1 MTEATE
7 ASKGVSNLEALST
20 TKENETDPSRT
31 DRPSSK
37 LKRIL
42 RVLLYLP
49 YFLGITWTCIH
60 PVVSVL
66 TGEMKCRGWYIDEHS
81 IEVKFVS
88 SAWQTPTHLK
98 VPLPVAPQRQSS
110 LCKGT
115 LKEIRNLQCH
125 EHGNYFSMVTV
136 TPLPGALDPVE
147 EAVVF
152 IVPAPPSGDW
162 TTSTFHHTMLVS
174 LKHLA
179 NPVKTPWLAKTLIL
193 VAPSGDFGLE
203 ETTSA
208 FLTAYMGDSDIGRQ
222 QQGSIPLLPPGL
234 SGAVLR
240 TLVVLQ
246 VDDRSTKGVIA
257 NKRGKV
263 NEVTNFAILPHGR
276 RGVLPNMDLVF
287 LVGKMF
293 VGSVFL
299 SNINKVPQSTF
310 LVHDYVNSTRAVAK
324 FLREHDKE
332 LTSVGPKT
340 KIWIQQLAD
349 MLLFAYSMAQ
359 GPYPPHA
366 QALDRG
372 IDSITIKATFEG
384 TYSRDPAVE
393 LVQYFEYMVRSLAN
407 LNERLHHSFTL
418 YLLPSPSTFVSH
430 MEYFLPNILILL
442 PLAIRGF
449 GLVLADMKH
458 HLDLSLI
465 GANLLLTLSSVVF
478 SSPALEF
485 VGRDDPFMSN
495 AWFVCLYVAVLVI
508 SKGYITSRCA
518 KSPETRQRSID
529 TLQFVACVLAAYILV
544 PITFAH
550 TSLSYVPSLLFT
562 PLLSFMR
569 YSQLPT
575 WAGVVGLM
583 MMMVVTV
590 TVPPILLVPRVF
602 AFYTPFVKYAYLPI
616 HLQLLLLACSLL
628 V

>member
-1 MTEATE
+1 MIEATE
-7 ASKGVSNLEALST
+7 ASKGIISTLEAVST
-20 TKENETDPSRT
+20 ANENEDPSRT
-31 DRPSSK
+31 GGPSRK

-42 RVLLYLP
+42 RILLYFP

-88 SAWQTPTHLK
+88 SAWQTPLHLK
-98 VPLPVAPQRQSS
+98 VPLPVAPPRQSS
-110 LCKGT
+110 MCQGT
-115 LKEIRNLQCH
+115 WNDISNLQCH
-125 EHGNYFSMVTV
+125 EHGNYFSMVTL

-152 IVPAPPSGDW
+152 VVPAPPSGDW
-162 TTSTFHHTMLVS
+162 ATSTFHHTMLVS

-179 NPVKTPWLAKTLIL
+179 DPVKTPWLAKTLIL
-193 VAPSGDFGLE
+193 VAPNADFSLE
-203 ETTSA
+203 ETTTS
-208 FLTAYMGDSDIGRQ
+208 FLAAYMGDSDIGKQ
-222 QQGSIPLLPPGL
+222 QQQRSVPLLPPGL

-240 TLVVLQ
+240 SLVVLQ
-246 VDDRSTKGVIA
+246 VDDRSTKGVVA
-257 NKRGKV
+257 NRRGV
-263 NEVTNFAILPHGR
+263 ENSVTNFAVLPHGR

-293 VGSVFL
+293 TGSVFL
-299 SNINKVPQSTF
+299 NNINKVPQSTF
-310 LVHDYVNSTRAVAK
+310 LAHDYVNATLAVSK
-324 FLREHDKE
+324 FLTEHEKE
-332 LTSVGPKT
+332 LASFGPKT

-372 IDSITIKATFEG
+372 IDAITIKARFEG

-449 GLVLADMKH
+449 GLVLADMDQ
-458 HLDLSLI
+458 HLDLSLM
-465 GANLLLTLSSVVF
+465 GANILLTLTSVACSSVAF
-478 SSPALEF
+478 EF
-485 VGRDDPFMSN
+485 IDRDDPSMTN
-495 AWFVCLYVAVLVI
+495 TWFVGLYVVVLAI
-508 SKGYITSRCA
+508 WKGYIASRSTQ
-518 KSPETRQRSID
+518 SPDKKERSID

-544 PITFAH
+544 PIAFAH

-562 PLLSFMR
+562 PLLAFGR
-569 YSQLPT
+569 YSQGPT
-575 WAGVVGLM
+575 WAGVMGLM
-583 MMMVVTV
+583 MMMMVLMA
-590 TVPPILLVPRVF
+590 PPILLVPRVI
-602 AFYTPFVKYAYLPI
+602 ASYTPFVQYAYLPI
-616 HLQLLLLACSLL
+616 HLQLMLL
-628 V
+628 VSSLVF

>member
-7 ASKGVSNLEALST
+7 ASKGVSNLEAHST

-98 VPLPVAPQRQSS
+98 VHLPVAPQRQSS

-115 LKEIRNLQCH
+115 LKEISNLQCH
-125 EHGNYFSMVTV
+125 EHGSYFSMVTI

-152 IVPAPPSGDW
+152 IVPAPPNGDW

-193 VAPSGDFGLE
+193 VAPNGDFGLE

-208 FLTAYMGDSDIGRQ
+208 FLTAYMGDSYIGKQ

-246 VDDRSTKGVIA
+246 VDDRSTKGVVA

-293 VGSVFL
+293 TGSVFL

-310 LVHDYVNSTRAVAK
+310 LVHDYVNATRAVAK

-332 LTSVGPKT
+332 LTSFGPKT

-465 GANLLLTLSSVVF
+465 GANLLLTLTSVVL
-478 SSPALEF
+478 SSLALEF
-485 VGRDDPFMSN
+485 AGRDDPSMSN

-508 SKGYITSRCA
+508 WKGYITSRCA
-518 KSPETRQRSID
+518 KSRETRQRSID

-544 PITFAH
+544 PIAFAH

-562 PLLSFMR
+562 PLLAFMR

-583 MMMVVTV
+583 MMMVMTV
-590 TVPPILLVPRVF
+590 TAPPILLVPRVF
-602 AFYTPFVKYAYLPI
+602 ASYTPFVKYAYLPI